1 LNKAIGR
8 LISVVYCLAAFILIV
23 IALLIIGWTVWKIF
37 VPLRFDENLSNRLL
51 QFVGAIIISIAVI
64 DVAKY
69 IIEEEIIR
77 DKELRSPEEA
87 RKTLTKI
94 FVIIS
99 IAVSLEGLVFIFK
112 AGTEDLTLLPYPS
125 FLILTAILA
134 IIGLG
139 IYQKFSTKTEKETQK
154 IEKDVRS

>member
-1 LNKAIGR
+1 MHVQIGA
-8 LISVVYCLAAFILIV
+8 V
-23 IALLIIGWTVWKIF
+23 
-37 VPLRFDENLSNRLL
+37 
-51 QFVGAIIISIAVI
+51 IISIEVI

-77 DKELRSPEEA
+77 ERELCSPEEA

-112 AGTEDLTLLPYPS
+112 AGTDDLSLFLYPA
-125 FLILTAILA
+125 FLIITAILA
-134 IIGLG
+134 IIGLKVN
-139 IYQKFSTKTEKETQK
+139 QKLSTKTEQETK
-154 IEKDVRS
+154 RIE